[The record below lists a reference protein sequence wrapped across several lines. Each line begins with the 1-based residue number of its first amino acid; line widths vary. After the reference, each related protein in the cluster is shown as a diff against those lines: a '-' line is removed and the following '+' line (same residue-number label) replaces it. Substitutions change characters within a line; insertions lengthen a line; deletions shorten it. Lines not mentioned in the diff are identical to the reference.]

1 MITFVTELPARLEL
15 GHQETPSPL
24 NPLGI
29 KGAGAA
35 GVIPVAAVIASA
47 VEDAMGFRIDAM
59 PLNPSLLFDLRRGFE
74 IGSVQATA
82 VGRAR
87 SAAAERE
94 GSIG

>member
-1 MITFVTELPARLEL
+1 MPYVTEVPARLEL

-29 KGAGAA
+29 KGAGEA
-35 GVIPVAAVIASA
+35 GVIPVSAVIAAA

-59 PLNPSLLFDLRRGFE
+59 PLSPSLLFDLRRGFQAGTVE
-74 IGSVQATA
+74 ATA

-87 SAAAERE
+87 AASTEQE
-94 GSIG
+94 GTSE